1 MKDFR
6 PELTYTSFEAHMHK
20 ARTPLQL
27 KHLETVVHHSK
38 GEVLA
43 DLDMVLPT
51 LSDDPQYH
59 EYGVLGDVKGDT
71 GPKGIEQVR
80 ANYTEMVNNGSYV
93 IESKKTRVVVGDYDI
108 VTEGT
113 FRQILTAA
121 VARKMGFVDDTSPA
135 SPFYVLSA
143 RTVVFWEFDEN
154 DKAKGEDRYVL
165 DHHIVPLAEEDLP
178 DDYPDKFRTAP
189 KAEV

>member
-6 PELTYTSFEAHMHK
+6 PELTYTSFEEHMHK
-20 ARTPLQL
+20 AVNPLQR

-51 LSDDPQYH
+51 LSADPQYH
-59 EYGVLGDVKGDT
+59 EYGVFGDRKGDT
-71 GPKGIEQVR
+71 GPKGIEEVR

-93 IESKKTRVVVGDYDI
+93 IESKKTRVVVSDYTI

-113 FRQILTAA
+113 FRQILTDA
-121 VARKMGFVDDTSPA
+121 VARKMGFVDDSSP
-135 SPFYVLSA
+135 SSSHYVLSA
-143 RTVVFWEFDEN
+143 RTVVFWEFDE
-154 DKAKGEDRYVL
+154 DDLAKGEDRYVI
-165 DHHIVPLAEEDLP
+165 DHHIEPLAEEDLP
-178 DDYPDKFRTAP
+178 DNYPSQFRT
-189 KAEV
+189 KG

>member
-1 MKDFR
+1 VKDFQ
-6 PELTYTSFEAHMHK
+6 PERTYTSFAAHMHK
-20 ARTPLQL
+20 AKTPLQR

-51 LSDDPQYH
+51 LSDDPRYH
-59 EYGVLGDVKGDT
+59 EYGVFGNVPGDT
-71 GPKGIEQVR
+71 GPKGMAAVK

-93 IESKKTRVVVGDYDI
+93 IESKKDRVVVADYEI

-113 FRQILTAA
+113 FRQILTAE
-121 VARKMGFVDDTSPA
+121 VARKMGIVDGRSPV
-135 SPFYVLSA
+135 SSHYVLSA

-154 DKAKGEDRYVL
+154 DKAKGEDRYVI
-165 DHHIVPLAEEDLP
+165 DHEIVPISEDELP
-178 DDYPDKFRTAP
+178 ENYPSQFRTNGGDR
-189 KAEV
+189 

>member
-6 PELTYTSFEAHMHK
+6 PELTYTSFEEHMHQAK
-20 ARTPLQL
+20 TPLQR

-59 EYGVLGDVKGDT
+59 EYGVLANVPGDT
-71 GPKGIEQVR
+71 GPKGMDEVR

-93 IESKKTRVVVGDYDI
+93 IESKKDRVVVSDYQI

-121 VARKMGFVDDTSPA
+121 VARKMGFVDDSSPA
-135 SPFYVLSA
+135 SSHYLLAA

-154 DKAKGEDRYVL
+154 DKAKGEDRYVI
-165 DHHIVPLAEEDLP
+165 DHEIAPLAEEDLP
-178 DDYPDKFRTAP
+178 DNYPAQFRTQA
-189 KAEV
+189 